1 MTFGPGEEEVVGA
14 VDTEDGLAVALGHVD
29 ALQRCGAAAFGGR
42 DRVDDTPGRQTDTH
56 TYTHAHTRVNR
67 CRMDAVLSR
76 QGAESQPTHNWSHA
90 QRAIEHTLKI
100 EKWSPETRRERGR
113 RRERERK
120 HQATAVRV
128 IVRAGTTTGPLLS
141 KSGRAICWR
150 ARRKCLTGREGTRK
164 VTGSF
169 LIVAPDGSSASS
181 SSTDADWLTLKLG
194 RLCPNTLCSIAG

>member
-100 EKWSPETRRERGR
+100 EKQRHGEREEEGEKERENTRRRPSE
-113 RRERERK
+113 
-120 HQATAVRV
+120 
-128 IVRAGTTTGPLLS
+128 
-141 KSGRAICWR
+141 
-150 ARRKCLTGREGTRK
+150 
-164 VTGSF
+164 
-169 LIVAPDGSSASS
+169 SS
-181 SSTDADWLTLKLG
+181 SSEQEPPPGPCFPKVVE
-194 RLCPNTLCSIAG
+194 PSAGEPVESV